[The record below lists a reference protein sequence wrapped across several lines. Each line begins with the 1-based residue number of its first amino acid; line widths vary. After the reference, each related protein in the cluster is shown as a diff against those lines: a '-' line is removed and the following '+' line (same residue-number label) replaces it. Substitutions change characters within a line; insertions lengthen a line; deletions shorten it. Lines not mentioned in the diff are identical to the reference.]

1 MPQYKT
7 ENITEVYWA
16 SNEGFKS
23 GRDPMG
29 IQNSSVATYSALL
42 PGLTNLTGHIRY
54 YSLYCWLLD
63 EYDRLDKQS
72 PQKVHQYNFIR
83 RFELA
88 MAILMHGK
96 GVRAVVGTN
105 YIDSQK
111 ETRLEDGSYYLP
123 DGADYEVSIDK
134 RYWSLRTGAFG
145 QYYLGSLIFYELVK
159 LEQDRRFYLLE
170 KGKSLASDV
179 RESVD
184 EQIRKDFVNCLLT
197 GNLRTELLDEFH
209 PLMLNQI
216 IVGSPEWETLNDM
229 LIKPDQSKSTLRR
242 ETIFLFLKD
251 IASDVIVDDFVKHRF
266 NHVNKEINASF
277 GWYFYHL
284 CEVMHYCIESIF
296 SLLLSKIDNL
306 NNPAVPTLLQE
317 TKKSILLKIND
328 LDKAKSISQLKEQV
342 KKDICDAFE
351 DLKNI
356 IKKRDYVEASALAI
370 RLLIRLYKEY
380 ESNKEYIDRF
390 EVNNNLSLQRGIFG
404 QGIKLYV
411 GHYLDN
417 TLEIYLDKLLPKIM
431 NQHIFVALRKTG
443 TNNADLRKFINEDG
457 RVYLVEMRYP
467 SETTPRINSLFN
479 FLQDLKYIGTDSQL
493 TDLAK
498 EFIETYGKE

>member
-1 MPQYKT
+1 MAQYKID
-7 ENITEVYWA
+7 NITDVYWA
-16 SNEGFKS
+16 SNEGFKA

-29 IQNSSVATYSALL
+29 IQNSSVATYSVLL

-88 MAILMHGK
+88 MAILMYGK

-105 YIDSQK
+105 YIDTQK
-111 ETRLEDGSYYLP
+111 VTRLDDGSYYLP
-123 DGADYEVSIDK
+123 DGADFEVASEK

-145 QYYLGSLIFYELVK
+145 QYYLGSLIFYELIK

-170 KGKSLASDV
+170 KGKALASDV

-184 EQIRKDFVNCLLT
+184 GQTRNDFVNCLLN
-197 GNLRTELLDEFH
+197 GVLRTEHLNEFG

-216 IVGSPEWETLNDM
+216 IVGSREWETLNDM
-229 LIKPDQSKSTLRR
+229 LIKPDHNKSTLRR

-251 IASDVIVDDFVKHRF
+251 IGSGVIVDDFVKHRF
-266 NHVNKEINASF
+266 KHVNKEINASF

-284 CEVMHYCIESIF
+284 CEVLHYCIESIF
-296 SLLLSKIDNL
+296 SLILSEIDNL
-306 NNPAVPTLLQE
+306 NNPPVPTLLQE
-317 TKKSILLKIND
+317 TKKSILLRLED
-328 LDKAKSISQLKEQV
+328 LDHAKSISQLKEQV
-342 KKDICDAFE
+342 SNDICDAFE
-351 DLKNI
+351 ELKNV

-380 ESNKEYIDRF
+380 ESNKENIDRF
-390 EVNNNLSLQRGIFG
+390 EVNNSLSQQRGIIG

-411 GHYLDN
+411 GRYLYHN
-417 TLEIYLDKLLPKIM
+417 LEGYLDKLLPDIM

-443 TNNADLRKFINEDG
+443 YDNADLRKFISEDG

-467 SETTPRINSLFN
+467 SETTPRINTLFN
-479 FLQDLKYIGTDSQL
+479 FLQDLKYIGADNQL
-493 TDLAK
+493 TDIAK
-498 EFIETYGKE
+498 EFVETYGKE